1 MRFTKMHGLGN
12 DFIMV
17 DCLADN
23 PDIAEL
29 EHRAVAI
36 CDRNFGIGADGLIF
50 VMPSL
55 DADFQMRV
63 INSDGSEAE
72 MCGNGI
78 RCMAKYVYDHGA
90 TKSSEIAI
98 DTLAGIK
105 VIQMYAESGK
115 IDKVRV
121 DMGEPEFRRGL
132 IPMLGQG
139 CDLVKGEHLSAAGHD
154 LAITCVSMG
163 NPHCVSFVDDVVAF
177 PVATVG
183 PAVENA
189 PIFPKR
195 TNVEFVQILGP
206 SEIRM
211 RVWERGASETL
222 ACGTGACASA
232 VASAING
239 KTGRQVLVHL
249 AGGDLEIDWAE
260 DNHVFMTGPATE
272 VFTGEFEPADL
283 A

>member
-12 DFIMV
+12 DFIMI
-17 DCLADN
+17 DCLSQN
-23 PDIAEL
+23 PDIADL
-29 EHRAVAI
+29 ERRAVAI

-55 DADFQMRV
+55 DADFRMRV

-78 RCMAKYVYDHGA
+78 RCLAKYVYDHGA
-90 TKSSEIAI
+90 TTSSEIAV

-105 VIQMYAESGK
+105 ILTLSASSGK

-132 IPMLGQG
+132 IPMLGQE
-139 CDLVKGEHLSAAGHD
+139 CAVVKNELLRTVGRD

-163 NPHCVSFVDDVVAF
+163 NPHCVAFVDDVATF
-177 PVATVG
+177 PVTTVG
-183 PAVENA
+183 PEVEHN
-189 PIFPKR
+189 PVFPKR
-195 TNVEFVQILGP
+195 TNVEFVQVIGP
-206 SEIRM
+206 GEIRM
-211 RVWERGASETL
+211 RVWERGAGETL

-232 VASAING
+232 IASALND
-239 KTGRQVLVHL
+239 KTSRQVLVHL

-260 DNHVFMTGPATE
+260 DNRVFMTGPATE
-272 VFTGEFEPADL
+272 VFAGELEP
-283 A
+283 